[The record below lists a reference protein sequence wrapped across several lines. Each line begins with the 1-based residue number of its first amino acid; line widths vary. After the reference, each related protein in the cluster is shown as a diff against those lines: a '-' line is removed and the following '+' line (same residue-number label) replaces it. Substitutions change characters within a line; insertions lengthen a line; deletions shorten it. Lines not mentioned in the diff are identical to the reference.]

1 MLKVLGRGSFA
12 KVTLA
17 QKKNTKE
24 FFAIKALRK
33 EELIDKDQIEH
44 TKTEKMVLEHVNVLH
59 YFIFKIIFFYI
70 KIVF

>member
-24 FFAIKALRK
+24 LFAIKALRK

-44 TKTEKMVLEHVNVLH
+44 TKTEKMVLEHVNHPFLVNLV
-59 YFIFKIIFFYI
+59 YAF
-70 KIVF
+70 

>member
-17 QKKNTKE
+17 QKKDTKE
-24 FFAIKALRK
+24 YFAIKALRK

-44 TKTEKMVLEHVNVLH
+44 TKTEKMVLEHVNVQN
-59 YFIFKIIFFYI
+59 
-70 KIVF
+70 